1 MWGTGIIFHHI
12 SGVGIEGF
20 HSSREVYNIRLFT
33 VTTQYLGGKFNHQS
47 QFISWTCKGDLGL
60 VTSTW
65 TTSFGNSWGFPQE
78 GMLIPQSAG
87 NFRAHGVVKCGL
99 NHIMTKDVAHFLL
112 KNLTLLPE
120 TVQPLLLLWR
130 IYSSREEL
138 PETVQPL
145 LLLWKINSSREE
157 SSKWILWELRQIIV
171 LLVSNTLVSLVI
183 LQWFY

>member
-1 MWGTGIIFHHI
+1 MFLLILSLKWLAQKGFWTEAIWTSAWPDKCAI
-12 SGVGIEGF
+12 SVIPAGSTT
-20 HSSREVYNIRLFT
+20 HSSHT
-33 VTTQYLGGKFNHQS
+33 LGTPTLCSS
-47 QFISWTCKGDLGL
+47 QFAT
-60 VTSTW
+60 
-65 TTSFGNSWGFPQE
+65 
-78 GMLIPQSAG
+78 
-87 NFRAHGVVKCGL
+87 
-99 NHIMTKDVAHFLL
+99 
-112 KNLTLLPE
+112 KNLILLPE
-120 TVQPLLLLWR
+120 TVQPLPLLWRIYSSREELPETVQPLPLLWR